1 MAKRAPECATF
12 RGSHNSQLASARH
25 WAALLLGRVPS
36 EITAQSREKR
46 IFVIAVTAAEATVRH
61 TTLHRAYRNVWR
73 GDVCTWLCIGALC
86 AGFFAGGLVVLLA
99 ARLPTDK
106 HTAL

>member
-1 MAKRAPECATF
+1 
-12 RGSHNSQLASARH
+12 
-25 WAALLLGRVPS
+25 
-36 EITAQSREKR
+36 
-46 IFVIAVTAAEATVRH
+46 VIAVTAAEAQSGIP
-61 TTLHRAYRNVWR
+61 LSIEAYRNVWR

-86 AGFFAGGLVVLLA
+86 AGFLAGGLVVLLA

>member
-1 MAKRAPECATF
+1 M
-12 RGSHNSQLASARH
+12 
-25 WAALLLGRVPS
+25 LGRVPS
-36 EITAQSREKR
+36 EITAQSREER
-46 IFVIAVTAAEATVRH
+46 IFVIVVTASEATVWH

-73 GDVCTWLCIGALC
+73 GAMLCTWLCIGTLC
-86 AGFFAGGLVVLLA
+86 AGFFVGGLVVLLT